1 MRMSQALYFE
11 CWSEAGEW
19 AGPFVDHSVAL
30 TLVLQRKR
38 WAAVSTAVYLAADDV
53 GEIVYVGSVKR
64 VGLSGLSER
73 MKGHGSSKRFGDWES
88 LYIVPLLTGTPEPA
102 VRGIEGRIG
111 RRLNPAGNVRLPR
124 G

>member
-1 MRMSQALYFE
+1 MRMTKAVYFE

-19 AGPFVDHSVAL
+19 AGPFVELGVPIA
-30 TLVLQRKR
+30 LVLQRKR

-53 GEIVYVGSVKR
+53 GDIVYVGSVKR
-64 VGLSGLSER
+64 VGLSGLSDR
-73 MKGHGSSKRFGDWES
+73 MKGHGTFRRFSDWES
-88 LYIVPLLTGTPEPA
+88 LYIVPLLTGTPELA

-111 RRLNPAGNVRLPR
+111 RRLNPAGNLRLPR